1 MELVRNYRIVPKKA
15 GAIVVYKQFWPTQ
28 EKDPIFAPPLLV
40 YTDLGNTGK
49 RRNIE
54 TAQRI
59 FNKYLQGF
67 QEVYEE
73 ATEKVSFES
82 KYNIRVAS
90 LAGIVVLKLIAWD
103 DRPEIRSDDIVDVAI
118 IINHYFEL
126 EENLIY
132 DQHVDLFTKDI
143 YDLKILSAA

>member
-54 TAQRI
+54 TAQR
-59 FNKYLQGF
+59 
-67 QEVYEE
+67 
-73 ATEKVSFES
+73 
-82 KYNIRVAS
+82 
-90 LAGIVVLKLIAWD
+90 D